1 MYKVNDIFSSLQGE
15 GHHTGRAATFVR
27 FAGCNLRCP
36 FCDTDFTHYREM
48 SAEEIVESVKQY
60 TTRFVVLTGGEPSL
74 QIDDT
79 LITALHEAGFYIA
92 VETNG
97 TRLLPE
103 SIDWVTVSPKQPL
116 TTTSLPQ
123 IESGRVNEIKVVF
136 DGTASDILL
145 SIEHLEKEAEYTRDS
160 FHNLPSPLL
169 FLQPCDV
176 GDAQR
181 NAEITRQ
188 CIEYIMQHPC
198 WQLSLQTHKLANF
211 K

>member
-27 FAGCNLRCP
+27 FAGCNLKCP

-74 QIDDT
+74 QVDDT
-79 LITALHEAGFYIA
+79 LVAALHEAGFYIA

-116 TTTSLPQ
+116 TTTSMPQ

>member
-48 SAEEIVESVKQY
+48 SAEEIVKNVKQY

-74 QIDDT
+74 QVDDT
-79 LITALHEAGFYIA
+79 LVAALHEAGFYIA

-103 SIDWVTVSPKQPL
+103 GIDWVTVSPKQPL

-136 DGTASDILL
+136 NGTASDILL
-145 SIEHLEKEAEYTRDS
+145 SVEHLEKEAEYTRDS

-176 GDAQR
+176 GDAQH

>member
-48 SAEEIVESVKQY
+48 SAEEIVKNVKQY

-74 QIDDT
+74 QVDDT
-79 LITALHEAGFYIA
+79 LVAALHEAGFYIA

-103 SIDWVTVSPKQPL
+103 GIDWVTVSPKQPL

-136 DGTASDILL
+136 NGTANDILL
-145 SIEHLEKEAEYTRDS
+145 SVEHLEKEAEYTRDS

-176 GDAQR
+176 GDAQH

>member
-74 QIDDT
+74 QIDDA
-79 LITALHEAGFYIA
+79 LVAALHEAGFYIA

-103 SIDWVTVSPKQPL
+103 GIDWVTVSPKQPL

-176 GDAQR
+176 GDAQH

>member
-36 FCDTDFTHYREM
+36 FCDTDFTLYREM

-74 QIDDT
+74 QVDDT
-79 LITALHEAGFYIA
+79 LVAALHEARFYIA

-145 SIEHLEKEAEYTRDS
+145 SVERLEKEAEYTRDS

-176 GDAQR
+176 GDAQH

>member
-74 QIDDT
+74 QIDDA
-79 LITALHEAGFYIA
+79 LVAALHKAGFYIA

-136 DGTASDILL
+136 NGTANDILL
-145 SIEHLEKEAEYTRDS
+145 SVEHLEKESEYTRDS

>member
-48 SAEEIVESVKQY
+48 SAEEIVENVKQY

-74 QIDDT
+74 QVDDT
-79 LITALHEAGFYIA
+79 LVAALHEAGFYIA

-136 DGTASDILL
+136 NGTASDILL
-145 SIEHLEKEAEYTRDS
+145 SVEHLEKKAEYTRDS

>member
-74 QIDDT
+74 QVDDT
-79 LITALHEAGFYIA
+79 LVAALHEAGFYIA

-136 DGTASDILL
+136 NGTANDILL
-145 SIEHLEKEAEYTRDS
+145 SVEHLEKKAEYTRDS

-176 GDAQR
+176 GDAQH

>member
-27 FAGCNLRCP
+27 FAGCNLKCP

-48 SAEEIVESVKQY
+48 SAEEIVENVKQY

-74 QIDDT
+74 QVDDT
-79 LITALHEAGFYIA
+79 LVAALHEAGFYIA

-136 DGTASDILL
+136 NGTANDILL
-145 SIEHLEKEAEYTRDS
+145 SVEHLEKKAEYTRDS

-176 GDAQR
+176 GDAQH

>member
-36 FCDTDFTHYREM
+36 FCDTDFTLYREM

-74 QIDDT
+74 QVDDT
-79 LITALHEAGFYIA
+79 LVAALHEAGFYIA

-116 TTTSLPQ
+116 TTTPLPQ

-145 SIEHLEKEAEYTRDS
+145 SIEHLEKEAEYTRDT

-176 GDAQR
+176 GDAQH